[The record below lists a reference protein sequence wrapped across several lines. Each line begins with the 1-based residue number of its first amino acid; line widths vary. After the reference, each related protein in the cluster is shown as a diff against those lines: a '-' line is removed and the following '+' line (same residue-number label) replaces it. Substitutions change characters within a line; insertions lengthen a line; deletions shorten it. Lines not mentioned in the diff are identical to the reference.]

1 MNNHTSRWSVIFHYG
16 LTQGTTLWVI
26 QAIKIER
33 MERYSEKISPKRR
46 DETFTV
52 PGRHGNL
59 TTTDGAFDSYIR
71 SAEFIVKDEKR
82 IDEICA
88 HFKGSGWLI
97 FSSEPDRKY
106 KARVAN
112 QIEFSH
118 IIWRFKRFVV
128 EFEVQPFG
136 YDVFEQT
143 ITKTAPFSLFNIGTF
158 ESEPIIT
165 IFGNGN
171 ITLYV
176 NSQNNFLKEITD
188 KIIIDSEMKNTYN
201 NSISLNY
208 KMSGDFPTL
217 SLGENHISWI
227 GDVKEVEI
235 QPNWRFL

>member
-1 MNNHTSRWSVIFHYG
+1 MNYCIFKDINSLELG
-16 LTQGTTLWVI
+16 LY
-26 QAIKIER
+26 IER
-33 MERYSEKISPKRR
+33 CPAKISPKRR

-59 TTTDGAFDSYIR
+59 TTTDGAFESYIR

-118 IIWRFKRFVV
+118 VIRHFKRFVV

-143 ITKTAPFSLFNIGTF
+143 ITKTAPFSLFNIGTVD
-158 ESEPIIT
+158 SEPIIT
-165 IFGNGN
+165 IFGTGN

-176 NSQNNFLKEITD
+176 NNQSISLKEIAGSIT
-188 KIIIDSEMKNTYN
+188 IDSEMQNAYN
-201 NSISLNY
+201 GAASMNN
-208 KMSGDFPTL
+208 KMSGEFPIL
-217 SLGENHISWI
+217 SLGENHIKWL
-227 GDVKEVEI
+227 GNVTKLEI
-235 QPNWRFL
+235 QPNWRYI

>member
-1 MNNHTSRWSVIFHYG
+1 MNYCIFKDRDSRELG
-16 LTQGTTLWVI
+16 LYME
-26 QAIKIER
+26 KCPER
-33 MERYSEKISPKRR
+33 ISPKRR

-88 HFKGSGWLI
+88 NFKGSGWLI
-97 FSSEPDRKY
+97 FSCEPDRKY

-118 IIWRFKRFVV
+118 VIRQFKRFVV

-136 YDVFEQT
+136 YDVFAQT
-143 ITKTAPFSLFNIGTF
+143 ITKTSPFSLFNIGTF

-165 IFGNGN
+165 IFGSGN

-176 NSQNNFLKEITD
+176 NNKSVILSGISGSVTL
-188 KIIIDSEMKNTYN
+188 DSEMQNAYSGSTSMN
-201 NSISLNY
+201 N
-208 KMSGDFPTL
+208 KMSGGFPIL
-217 SLGENHISWI
+217 SLGENYITWL
-227 GDVKEVEI
+227 GNVTKLKI
-235 QPNWRFL
+235 QPNWRWV

>member
-1 MNNHTSRWSVIFHYG
+1 MINYCIFKDIDSRELG
-16 LTQGTTLWVI
+16 LY
-26 QAIKIER
+26 
-33 MERYSEKISPKRR
+33 MECCPGKISPKRR
-46 DETFTV
+46 DETFII

-59 TTTDGAFDSYIR
+59 NTTDGAFETYIK
-71 SAEFIVKDEKR
+71 SVEFIVKDEKR

-106 KARVAN
+106 KARVSN

-118 IIWRFKRFVV
+118 IIRHLKRFIV

-136 YDVFEQT
+136 YDVFAQT
-143 ITKTAPFSLFNIGTF
+143 LVKTSPFSLFNLGTF

-176 NSQNNFLKEITD
+176 NDQNISLKEIAG
-188 KIIIDSEMKNTYN
+188 KIIVDSEMQNAYN
-201 NSISLNY
+201 GATSMNN
-208 KMSGDFPTL
+208 KMQGDFPIL
-217 SLGENHISWI
+217 ILGENNISWL
-227 GDVKEVEI
+227 GNVTRLEI
-235 QPNWRFL
+235 QPNWRWL

>member
-1 MNNHTSRWSVIFHYG
+1 
-16 LTQGTTLWVI
+16 
-26 QAIKIER
+26 
-33 MERYSEKISPKRR
+33 MERCPEKISPKRR

-71 SAEFIVKDEKR
+71 SAEFIVNNEKI

-97 FSSEPDRKY
+97 FSNEPDRKF

-118 IIWRFKRFVV
+118 VIRHFKRFAV

-136 YDVFEQT
+136 CDIFEQT
-143 ITKTAPFSLFNIGTF
+143 ITKTAPFSLFNIGTVD
-158 ESEPIIT
+158 SEPIIT
-165 IFGNGN
+165 IFGTGN

-176 NSQNNFLKEITD
+176 NNQSISLKEIAGSIT
-188 KIIIDSEMKNTYN
+188 IDSEMQNAYN
-201 NSISLNY
+201 GAASMNN
-208 KMSGDFPTL
+208 KMSGEFPIL
-217 SLGENHISWI
+217 SLGENHITWL
-227 GDVKEVEI
+227 GNVTKLEI
-235 QPNWRFL
+235 QPNWRYI

>member
-1 MNNHTSRWSVIFHYG
+1 
-16 LTQGTTLWVI
+16 
-26 QAIKIER
+26 
-33 MERYSEKISPKRR
+33 MERCPEKISPKRR

-59 TTTDGAFDSYIR
+59 TTTDGAFESYIR
-71 SAEFIVKDEKR
+71 STEFIVKDKKK

-118 IIWRFKRFVV
+118 IIRRFKRFVV
-128 EFEVQPFG
+128 EFEIQPFG

-143 ITKTAPFSLFNIGTF
+143 LVKTAPFSLFNIGTVD
-158 ESEPIIT
+158 SEPLIT
-165 IFGNGN
+165 IFGTGN

-176 NSQNNFLKEITD
+176 NNQSISLKEIAGSIT
-188 KIIIDSEMKNTYN
+188 IDSEMQNAYN
-201 NSISLNY
+201 GAASMNN
-208 KMSGDFPTL
+208 KMSGEFPIL
-217 SLGENHISWI
+217 SLDENHVTWL
-227 GDVKEVEI
+227 GNVTKLEI
-235 QPNWRFL
+235 QPNWRYI

>member
-1 MNNHTSRWSVIFHYG
+1 MNYCIFKGTNSRELG
-16 LTQGTTLWVI
+16 LF
-26 QAIKIER
+26 
-33 MERYSEKISPKRR
+33 MECCPEKISPKRR
-46 DETFTV
+46 DETFTI

-59 TTTDGAFDSYIR
+59 ITTDGAFDSYIR

-97 FSSEPDRKY
+97 FSNEPDRKY

-112 QIEFSH
+112 QIDFSH
-118 IIWRFKRFVV
+118 VIRYFKRFVV

-143 ITKTAPFSLFNIGTF
+143 LVKTAPFSLFNIGTF

-165 IFGNGN
+165 IFGAGN

-176 NSQNNFLKEITD
+176 NNQSISLKEIAGSIT
-188 KIIIDSEMKNTYN
+188 IDSEMQNAYN
-201 NSISLNY
+201 GVTSMNN
-208 KMSGDFPTL
+208 KMQGGFPIL
-217 SLGENHISWI
+217 SLGENHITWL
-227 GDVKEVEI
+227 GNVTRLEI
-235 QPNWRFL
+235 RPNWRWI

>member
-1 MNNHTSRWSVIFHYG
+1 MRGLNYCIFKDIDSRELG
-16 LTQGTTLWVI
+16 LF
-26 QAIKIER
+26 
-33 MERYSEKISPKRR
+33 MERCPEKISPKRR

-59 TTTDGAFDSYIR
+59 TTTDCAFDTYIR
-71 SAEFIVKDEKR
+71 SAEFIVKDENR

-118 IIWRFKRFVV
+118 VIRHFKRFVV

-136 YDVFEQT
+136 YDIFEQT
-143 ITKTAPFSLFNIGTF
+143 ITKTAPFNLFNIGTF
-158 ESEPIIT
+158 DSEPIIT

-176 NSQNNFLKEITD
+176 NNQSNFLKEITD
-188 KIIIDSEMKNTYN
+188 KIIIDSEMKNAYN
-201 NSISLNY
+201 NSVSLNY
-208 KMSGDFPTL
+208 KMSGDFPIL
-217 SLGENHISWI
+217 NLGENNISWTGNVI
-227 GDVKEVEI
+227 KLEI

>member
-1 MNNHTSRWSVIFHYG
+1 MNYCIFKDINSLELG
-16 LTQGTTLWVI
+16 LY
-26 QAIKIER
+26 
-33 MERYSEKISPKRR
+33 MERCPAKISPKRR

-59 TTTDGAFDSYIR
+59 TTTDGAFESYIR
-71 SAEFIVKDEKR
+71 STEFIVKDKKK

-118 IIWRFKRFVV
+118 VIRHFKRFVV

-143 ITKTAPFSLFNIGTF
+143 ITKTAPFSLFNIGTVD
-158 ESEPIIT
+158 SEPIIT
-165 IFGNGN
+165 IFGTGN

-176 NSQNNFLKEITD
+176 NNQSISLKEIAGSIT
-188 KIIIDSEMKNTYN
+188 IDSEMQNAYN
-201 NSISLNY
+201 GAASMNN
-208 KMSGDFPTL
+208 KMSGEFPIL
-217 SLGENHISWI
+217 SLSENHITWL
-227 GDVKEVEI
+227 GNVTKLEI
-235 QPNWRFL
+235 QPNWRYI

>member
-1 MNNHTSRWSVIFHYG
+1 
-16 LTQGTTLWVI
+16 
-26 QAIKIER
+26 
-33 MERYSEKISPKRR
+33 MERCPEKISPKRR
-46 DETFTV
+46 DETFTI

-59 TTTDGAFDSYIR
+59 TTTDGAFESYIR
-71 SAEFIVKDEKR
+71 STEFIVKDKKK

-118 IIWRFKRFVV
+118 VIRHFKRFVV

-143 ITKTAPFSLFNIGTF
+143 ITKTAPFSLFNIGNF

-165 IFGNGN
+165 LFGNGN

-176 NSQNNFLKEITD
+176 NNKSIYLKEITD
-188 KIIIDSEMKNTYN
+188 KIIIDSEMQNAYN
-201 NSISLNY
+201 GAASMNN
-208 KMSGDFPTL
+208 KMSGEFPIL
-217 SLGENHISWI
+217 SLGENHITWL
-227 GDVKEVEI
+227 GNVTKLEI
-235 QPNWRFL
+235 QPNWRYI

>member
-1 MNNHTSRWSVIFHYG
+1 
-16 LTQGTTLWVI
+16 
-26 QAIKIER
+26 
-33 MERYSEKISPKRR
+33 MERCPAKISPKRR

-59 TTTDGAFDSYIR
+59 TTTDGAFESYIR
-71 SAEFIVKDEKR
+71 STEFIVKDKKK

-97 FSSEPDRKY
+97 FSSKPDRKY

-118 IIWRFKRFVV
+118 VIRHFKRFVV

-143 ITKTAPFSLFNIGTF
+143 ITKTAPFSLFNIGTVD
-158 ESEPIIT
+158 SEPIIT
-165 IFGNGN
+165 IFGTGN

-176 NSQNNFLKEITD
+176 NNQSISLKEIAGSIT
-188 KIIIDSEMKNTYN
+188 IDSEMQNAYN
-201 NSISLNY
+201 GAASMNN
-208 KMSGDFPTL
+208 KMSGEFPIL
-217 SLGENHISWI
+217 SLGENHITWL
-227 GDVKEVEI
+227 GNVTKLEI
-235 QPNWRFL
+235 QPNWRYI

>member
-1 MNNHTSRWSVIFHYG
+1 MLLNYCIFKDIDSRELG
-16 LTQGTTLWVI
+16 LF
-26 QAIKIER
+26 
-33 MERYSEKISPKRR
+33 MERCPEKISPKRR
-46 DETFTV
+46 DDTFTV

-59 TTTDGAFDSYIR
+59 TTTDGAFDTYIR

-82 IDEICA
+82 LDEICA

-97 FSSEPDRKY
+97 FSNEPDRKY

-118 IIWRFKRFVV
+118 VIRHFKRFVV

-158 ESEPIIT
+158 EAEPIIT

-176 NSQNNFLKEITD
+176 NNKSIYLKEITD
-188 KIIIDSEMKNTYN
+188 KIIIDSEMKNAYN
-201 NSISLNY
+201 NSVSLNY

-217 SLGENHISWI
+217 SLGENNFSWI
-227 GDVKEVEI
+227 GNVTKLEI

>member
-1 MNNHTSRWSVIFHYG
+1 
-16 LTQGTTLWVI
+16 
-26 QAIKIER
+26 
-33 MERYSEKISPKRR
+33 MERCPEKISPKRR

-88 HFKGSGWLI
+88 HFKGSSWLI

-118 IIWRFKRFVV
+118 VIRHFKRFVV

-136 YDVFEQT
+136 YDGLIRNRRDFCFE
-143 ITKTAPFSLFNIGTF
+143 FF
-158 ESEPIIT
+158 EI
-165 IFGNGN
+165 
-171 ITLYV
+171 
-176 NSQNNFLKEITD
+176 
-188 KIIIDSEMKNTYN
+188 M
-201 NSISLNY
+201 
-208 KMSGDFPTL
+208 
-217 SLGENHISWI
+217 
-227 GDVKEVEI
+227 
-235 QPNWRFL
+235 

>member
-1 MNNHTSRWSVIFHYG
+1 MRGLNYCIFKDIDSRELG
-16 LTQGTTLWVI
+16 LF
-26 QAIKIER
+26 
-33 MERYSEKISPKRR
+33 MERCPEKISPKRR

-59 TTTDGAFDSYIR
+59 TTTDGAFDTYIR
-71 SAEFIVKDEKR
+71 SAEFIVKDENR

-118 IIWRFKRFVV
+118 VIRHFKRFAV
-128 EFEVQPFG
+128 EFEMQPFG
-136 YDVFEQT
+136 YDIFEQM
-143 ITKTAPFSLFNIGTF
+143 ITKTAPFKLFNIGTF
-158 ESEPIIT
+158 ESDPIIT

-176 NSQNNFLKEITD
+176 NNKSIYLKEITD
-188 KIIIDSEMKNTYN
+188 KIIIDSEMKNAYN
-201 NSISLNY
+201 NSVSLNY
-208 KMSGDFPTL
+208 KMNGDFPTL
-217 SLGENHISWI
+217 SLGENNISWI
-227 GDVKEVEI
+227 GNVTKLEI

>member
-1 MNNHTSRWSVIFHYG
+1 MNYCIFKDINSRELG
-16 LTQGTTLWVI
+16 LY
-26 QAIKIER
+26 
-33 MERYSEKISPKRR
+33 MERCPEKISPKRR

-71 SAEFIVKDEKR
+71 SAEFIVNNEKR

-97 FSSEPDRKY
+97 FSNEPDRKY

-118 IIWRFKRFVV
+118 IIRCLKRFIV

-136 YDVFEQT
+136 YDVFEQK
-143 ITKTAPFSLFNIGTF
+143 IMKTAPFNLFNIGTF
-158 ESEPIIT
+158 EAEPIIT
-165 IFGNGN
+165 IFGAGN

-176 NSQNNFLKEITD
+176 NNQNIYLKEIADSIT
-188 KIIIDSEMKNTYN
+188 IDSEMQNAYN
-201 NSISLNY
+201 GAASMNN
-208 KMSGDFPTL
+208 KMSGEFPIL
-217 SLGENHISWI
+217 SLGENHITWL
-227 GDVKEVEI
+227 GNVTKLEI
-235 QPNWRFL
+235 QPNWRYI

>member
-1 MNNHTSRWSVIFHYG
+1 MIN
-16 LTQGTTLWVI
+16 
-26 QAIKIER
+26 IKALITGASSGIGYE
-33 MERYSEKISPKRR
+33 MAKYL
-46 DETFTV
+46 DEMGYDLILV
-52 PGRHGNL
+52 ARN
-59 TTTDGAFDSYIR
+59 
-71 SAEFIVKDEKR
+71 EKR
-82 IDEICA
+82 LDEICA

-118 IIWRFKRFVV
+118 VIRHFKRFVV

-158 ESEPIIT
+158 EAEPIIT

-176 NSQNNFLKEITD
+176 NSQSNFLKDITD
-188 KIIIDSEMKNTYN
+188 KVIIDSEMKNAYN
-201 NSISLNY
+201 NSVSLNY

-217 SLGENHISWI
+217 SLGENNISWI
-227 GDVKEVEI
+227 GNVTKLEI

>member
-1 MNNHTSRWSVIFHYG
+1 MTGLNYCIFKDIDSRELG
-16 LTQGTTLWVI
+16 LF
-26 QAIKIER
+26 
-33 MERYSEKISPKRR
+33 MERCPEKISPKRR
-46 DETFTV
+46 DEAFTV

-82 IDEICA
+82 LDEICA

-97 FSSEPDRKY
+97 FSNEPDRKY

-118 IIWRFKRFVV
+118 VIRHFKRFVV

-158 ESEPIIT
+158 EAEPIIT

-176 NSQNNFLKEITD
+176 NNKSIYLKEITD
-188 KIIIDSEMKNTYN
+188 KIIIDSEMKNAYN
-201 NSISLNY
+201 NSVSLNY
-208 KMSGDFPTL
+208 KMSGDFPVL
-217 SLGENHISWI
+217 SLGENNISWT
-227 GDVKEVEI
+227 GNVTKLET

>member
-1 MNNHTSRWSVIFHYG
+1 MNYCIFKDINSLELG
-16 LTQGTTLWVI
+16 LY
-26 QAIKIER
+26 IER
-33 MERYSEKISPKRR
+33 CPAKISPKRR

-59 TTTDGAFDSYIR
+59 TTTDGAFESYIR
-71 SAEFIVKDEKR
+71 STEFIVKDKKK

-118 IIWRFKRFVV
+118 IIRRFKRFVV
-128 EFEVQPFG
+128 EFEIQPFG

-143 ITKTAPFSLFNIGTF
+143 LVKTAPFSLFNIGTF

-171 ITLYV
+171 IELYV
-176 NSQNNFLKEITD
+176 NNQNIYLKEIAGSIT
-188 KIIIDSEMKNTYN
+188 IDSEMQNAYN
-201 NSISLNY
+201 GAASMNN
-208 KMSGDFPTL
+208 KMSGEFLIL
-217 SLGENHISWI
+217 SLGENHITWL
-227 GDVKEVEI
+227 GNVTKLEI
-235 QPNWRFL
+235 QPNWRYI

>member
-1 MNNHTSRWSVIFHYG
+1 
-16 LTQGTTLWVI
+16 
-26 QAIKIER
+26 
-33 MERYSEKISPKRR
+33 MERCPEKISPKRR

-59 TTTDGAFDSYIR
+59 TTTDGAFESYIR
-71 SAEFIVKDEKR
+71 STEFIVKDKKK

-118 IIWRFKRFVV
+118 VIRHFKRFVV

-143 ITKTAPFSLFNIGTF
+143 ITKTAPFSLFNIGTVD
-158 ESEPIIT
+158 SETIIT
-165 IFGNGN
+165 IFGTGN

-176 NSQNNFLKEITD
+176 NNQSISLKEIAGSIT
-188 KIIIDSEMKNTYN
+188 IDSEMQNAYN
-201 NSISLNY
+201 GAASMNN
-208 KMSGDFPTL
+208 KMSGEFPIL
-217 SLGENHISWI
+217 SLGENHITWL
-227 GDVKEVEI
+227 GNVTKLEI
-235 QPNWRFL
+235 QPNWRYI